1 MRRSILAFAAACLVG
16 TLLSACS
23 LAPGGAQIEKAAVTV
38 IDSATTERKA
48 YNDQKADV
56 LLTLPCDISIGA
68 YYRIEN
74 SVKQE
79 ALTML
84 CSGKR
89 PGEPAPSL
97 VTNSGLGLVTI
108 DPFGLPEP
116 ASP

>member
-16 TLLSACS
+16 TLPLSACS

-38 IDSATTERKA
+38 IDSATAERKA
-48 YNDQKADV
+48 YNDTKAEV

-68 YYRIEN
+68 YYRIQN
-74 SVKQE
+74 STQQE

-89 PGEPAPSL
+89 PGEAPP
-97 VTNSGLGLVTI
+97 TLGLVTL
-108 DPFGLPEP
+108 DGAAPLVP